1 MRIKGKFAR
10 VSYNDKRQM
19 EITFTIIGKPPELI
33 DIKDKDLDITLEK
46 SKVKRSRN
54 ANNYMWELVGQLA
67 VVTNHSTTEIYRRA
81 IRAVG
86 IYRDWQNLTKAEAQT
101 LSVAWSKL
109 GLGWFSDPLDYEQDG
124 DHIVLRTYYGSST
137 YNTAQMRRLI
147 EWIVQDCRAVGINT
161 LTPEE
166 QSLLIDNWK
175 GNTKI
180 C

>member
-86 IYRDWQNLTKAEAQT
+86 IYRDWQNLTKAYQT
-101 LSVAWSKL
+101 D
-109 GLGWFSDPLDYEQDG
+109 F
-124 DHIVLRTYYGSST
+124 
-137 YNTAQMRRLI
+137 M
-147 EWIVQDCRAVGINT
+147 
-161 LTPEE
+161 
-166 QSLLIDNWK
+166 
-175 GNTKI
+175 
-180 C
+180 